1 MTQLVLPLLL
11 SAFAV
16 LPHDFFI
23 SILTIRH
30 NAEKQTMDLTWQITA
45 HDLEHALSNV
55 ADLKMNSAQEH
66 PKADSLIAAYF
77 LDHLHLTS
85 ENMPLNWRW
94 VGREMEGE
102 NLFCYL
108 EVDSVKDPDGM
119 SVSNSLLQ
127 DVYPEQDNIVHLET
141 GGKVFTHHFH
151 RDDAAHTFGL
161 E

>member
-1 MTQLVLPLLL
+1 MKFSLFVLLL
-11 SAFAV
+11 SAV
-16 LPHDFFI
+16 LVPHDYFI

-30 NAEKQTMDLTWQITA
+30 NGEQQTLDLTWQITA

-55 ADLKMNSAQEH
+55 AELKLNSAQEH
-66 PKADSLIAAYF
+66 PKADSLINAYF
-77 LDHLHLTS
+77 VDHLHLTL
-85 ENMPLNWRW
+85 ENIPLNWRW

-127 DVYPEQDNIVHLET
+127 DVFMEQDNIVHMES
-141 GGKVFTHHFH
+141 GGQVISHHFLMGNGM
-151 RDDAAHTFGL
+151 RTFDL